1 MKRCRTETFSLH
13 LNEVTFRCSLPPAP
27 RIITLLETLDV
38 LTDHNA
44 TFICEVESRPPAD
57 VTWTKNNH
65 PIMYV
70 HPETSSRSSNVQK
83 LKETAKRQAGHASAM
98 LAPC

>member
-1 MKRCRTETFSLH
+1 MNPLTSHFPSLF
-13 LNEVTFRCSLPPAP
+13 LPAP

-38 LTDHNA
+38 LSDHNA

-65 PIMYV
+65 PIM
-70 HPETSSRSSNVQK
+70 
-83 LKETAKRQAGHASAM
+83 
-98 LAPC
+98 